1 MVNFYIGKIYTSELT
16 GFVDF
21 ILDVKGIDDDGD
33 ERTRSYSI
41 WNDFVEE
48 ECEDRTDEVLYILYN
63 MKVKLGDDQLK
74 RLMNHGVNRS
84 CKRAIL
90 QALLKGK
97 PKNEVQEYLNKF
109 PMLADYL
116 TSETDQREFLFST
129 TSFNS

>member
-1 MVNFYIGKIYTSELT
+1 
-16 GFVDF
+16 
-21 ILDVKGIDDDGD
+21 
-33 ERTRSYSI
+33 
-41 WNDFVEE
+41 
-48 ECEDRTDEVLYILYN
+48 

>member
-1 MVNFYIGKIYTSELT
+1 M
-16 GFVDF
+16 
-21 ILDVKGIDDDGD
+21 KGIDDDGD

-74 RLMNHGVNRS
+74 LLMNHGVNGS
-84 CKRAIL
+84 CKRVIL

-97 PKNEVQEYLNKF
+97 PKNEVQ
-109 PMLADYL
+109 
-116 TSETDQREFLFST
+116 
-129 TSFNS
+129 